1 MVNPQKAFPSA
12 YDCRQ
17 RTRCG
22 SSARRASGLR
32 KLARKRHRVHF
43 RALRP
48 STIRAGHAP
57 RSAHFERMGEE
68 RIYPFL
74 RQMAKVEL
82 VLRHR
87 GFDEYMTLAVYRG
100 ENAGGI
106 DVKKVYV
113 VDLTKEE
120 KSELLKLV
128 GKGEVRARKMNRAHI
143 LLLAEEDR
151 TDKDIAKALHTSL
164 STVEQS
170 SGRAGAW

>member
-1 MVNPQKAFPSA
+1 
-12 YDCRQ
+12 
-17 RTRCG
+17 
-22 SSARRASGLR
+22 
-32 KLARKRHRVHF
+32 
-43 RALRP
+43 
-48 STIRAGHAP
+48 
-57 RSAHFERMGEE
+57 
-68 RIYPFL
+68 
-74 RQMAKVEL
+74 
-82 VLRHR
+82 
-87 GFDEYMTLAVYRG
+87 MTLAVYRG

-151 TDKDIAKALHTSL
+151 TDKNIAKAPHTSP

>member
-1 MVNPQKAFPSA
+1 MIEGPFCLFQTVSKLDFSHGAAYQSASIKCFIRAHGTFCGSVSVGNPQKVFPSA

-43 RALRP
+43 SALRP

-82 VLRHR
+82 EEVRRILLPRTTVDKGKKKAEAATPR
-87 GFDEYMTLAVYRG
+87 TSPILAVCR
-100 ENAGGI
+100 
-106 DVKKVYV
+106 
-113 VDLTKEE
+113 
-120 KSELLKLV
+120 S
-128 GKGEVRARKMNRAHI
+128 RCH
-143 LLLAEEDR
+143 
-151 TDKDIAKALHTSL
+151 
-164 STVEQS
+164 QPFPF
-170 SGRAGAW
+170 